1 MKAVLHE
8 TDLVCYTKRNE
19 QTKQIELVEESVV
32 SDRMPDIGLLG
43 GTNANVVLRVKKAED
58 GIGILA
64 GDLIATVCYIPDG
77 SESFQSVEITIP
89 WEAEFESE
97 NITTQTILIGD
108 VSIGNVD
115 VRMMNP
121 RKVQVKLQLNVR
133 LLAFEKEDLILHH
146 DMDENPAIQ
155 VRKEI
160 KDYSVISAVT
170 EKTFAVSDEWPL
182 SEEYYGGS
190 ILSKSVQ
197 LRVDDVKTIANKL
210 IVKGSVLSDVVIS
223 TDKRAGERISFTS
236 GFSFI
241 AETESETVT
250 ADVVTALLPTG
261 VFYEI
266 SADGRAITMEVHGV
280 CQMMC
285 YEKRELAYISDS
297 YSNFYKCELQYRPLS
312 VFTENKN
319 VLHRENI
326 VTTVNGRSQL
336 AKVVFTNAQIH
347 SVVKKDSTSQIH
359 ITLGACVLYE
369 NGTNDWLKKSFTV
382 DVKQSENEYITAVR
396 IGDIYAVVNGTEL
409 EVRMSL
415 DIESRKEVNA
425 MFNCVSEI
433 GYDETSSYCMLRPSI
448 SVVRYTGAL
457 WELAKN
463 YGSTVELIQLYNQL
477 EDNILEEERML
488 LIPKQSL

>member
-1 MKAVLHE
+1 
-8 TDLVCYTKRNE
+8 
-19 QTKQIELVEESVV
+19 
-32 SDRMPDIGLLG
+32 
-43 GTNANVVLRVKKAED
+43 
-58 GIGILA
+58 
-64 GDLIATVCYIPDG
+64 
-77 SESFQSVEITIP
+77 
-89 WEAEFESE
+89 
-97 NITTQTILIGD
+97 
-108 VSIGNVD
+108 
-115 VRMMNP
+115 
-121 RKVQVKLQLNVR
+121 
-133 LLAFEKEDLILHH
+133 
-146 DMDENPAIQ
+146 
-155 VRKEI
+155 
-160 KDYSVISAVT
+160 
-170 EKTFAVSDEWPL
+170 
-182 SEEYYGGS
+182 
-190 ILSKSVQ
+190 
-197 LRVDDVKTIANKL
+197 
-210 IVKGSVLSDVVIS
+210 
-223 TDKRAGERISFTS
+223 
-236 GFSFI
+236 
-241 AETESETVT
+241 
-250 ADVVTALLPTG
+250 
-261 VFYEI
+261 
-266 SADGRAITMEVHGV
+266 MEVHGV

-297 YSNFYKCELQYRPLS
+297 YSNFYKYELQYRPLS

-326 VTTVNGRSQL
+326 VTTVNGHSQL

-347 SVVKKDSTSQIH
+347 SVVKKDSISQIPV
-359 ITLGACVLYE
+359 TLGACVLYE

-425 MFNCVSEI
+425 MLNCVSEI

-448 SVVRYTGAL
+448 SVVRYTGEL